1 MVCHYCGK
9 GRRTS
14 LVATAV
20 AQAHA
25 HSAPLVR
32 GHHPPTPRARL
43 SRELGC
49 ISRGASAP
57 DRRPAVTRS
66 AHCEPATRRH
76 CCGTRS
82 CRPLVAPLLWSCP
95 RGVARCSQILP
106 QYAVTPAEWIGA
118 VTTTPMRHCCG
129 AGRDAARREGSHGVH
144 RYSDLAALLG
154 AETAGATVVAPA
166 RARHC
171 CGAVSC
177 ADARMLIPQR
187 H

>member
-1 MVCHYCGK
+1 MPLLWQG
-9 GRRTS
+9 
-14 LVATAV
+14 
-20 AQAHA
+20 QAHELGR
-25 HSAPLVR
+25 HCCGTSARALR
-32 GHHPPTPRARL
+32 SLGSRSSPPYAKGPAFPGARL
-43 SRELGC
+43 YLKR
-49 ISRGASAP
+49 RKAP

-66 AHCEPATRRH
+66 ARCEPATRRH

-106 QYAVTPAEWIGA
+106 QYAVAPAEWIGA
-118 VTTTPMRHCCG
+118 ATTTPMRHCCG